1 MVLLIP
7 HKGREG
13 EREGKGR
20 RTPKRRSKRK
30 GNKNGQEEREIEG
43 QQKKMDGAP
52 NTPQGEQMN
61 ENNAGCKIEIID
73 NEWKNYT

>member
-20 RTPKRRSKRK
+20 RTPRRRSKRK

-43 QQKKMDGAP
+43 QQKKWMGHLP
-52 NTPQGEQMN
+52 GTKHTSGGTN
-61 ENNAGCKIEIID
+61 E
-73 NEWKNYT
+73 

>member
-13 EREGKGR
+13 ERGGKGR
-20 RTPKRRSKRK
+20 RKPRRRNKRK

-43 QQKKMDGAP
+43 QQKKWMGHQTHLKG
-52 NTPQGEQMN
+52 N
-61 ENNAGCKIEIID
+61 K
-73 NEWKNYT
+73 